1 MKLPEY
7 GRSIQNMVDYAVT
20 IEDKAER
27 QRCANTIISIMGN
40 MNPQLRDVTDF
51 NHKLWDHFFIMSDFK
66 LDVDSPYTK
75 PSRQDLTVTPKRLP
89 YPQSRVM
96 FKHYGKYAERFVRT
110 INSHGATEKSRQGM
124 MDIGRYMRSK
134 SYEFNNEHP
143 KNDSIIR
150 DMRLMAGGNIEVDL
164 AELLTM
170 RSEYYKQPQRNH
182 KHKGTQHKNN
192 NGRKPQRNMKTQQ
205 RTK

>member
-1 MKLPEY
+1 MLRKIASRP
-7 GRSIQNMVDYAVT
+7 GGFSM
-20 IEDKAER
+20 EDALSV
-27 QRCANTIISIMGN
+27 A
-40 MNPQLRDVTDF
+40 
-51 NHKLWDHFFIMSDFK
+51 
-66 LDVDSPYTK
+66 
-75 PSRQDLTVTPKRLP
+75 
-89 YPQSRVM
+89 
-96 FKHYGKYAERFVRT
+96 RF
-110 INSHGATEKSRQGM
+110 
-124 MDIGRYMRSK
+124 MRSK

-150 DMRLMAGGNIEVDL
+150 DMRLMAGGHIEVDL
-164 AELLTM
+164 ADLLTM